1 MWQSRSS
8 RHRDDDSLHFVN
20 MRWLERERRTARLIR
35 AIYDT
40 YRPKGDAPSA
50 DLLYALCKLTWITM
64 GRGGTSD
71 DSTRAVAGPAFSLIL
86 RDELTAASMSE
97 LVEQL
102 RDHGV
107 DEAIIDLAS
116 QPIGITN
123 YYAAYR
129 NNASPWMDKNA
140 RPVWK
145 IVQAVATASSDHV
158 VSDAYAELE
167 SLPGVPRSGA
177 GAGHPA
183 NLLTPLL
190 ACLDPRRRAPII
202 NGYTK
207 KLLRLLHL
215 ASASTAA
222 QHDHLVG
229 LIGQA
234 GIDDAFALDVA
245 SADEG
250 LRAKLAAPRRAP
262 PSGPG
267 KPLGI
272 RADGDVEVLRDAA
285 TTTMRRLHH
294 RMTNAL
300 RDIGKRAS
308 LTIDEGDDR
317 TCLFD
322 ALIHDYQG
330 SGRHLL
336 IELKTDDSMLTCR
349 LAVGQLLDYRRMHRE
364 RAAMDLAVLFPE
376 LPSQTARDFLG
387 YVGVKV
393 LWFDEPMRAI
403 LGDLVLPRP

>member
-1 MWQSRSS
+1 
-8 RHRDDDSLHFVN
+8 

-35 AIYDT
+35 TVYDT
-40 YRPKGDAPSA
+40 YRPKGDVPPA
-50 DLLYALCKLTWITM
+50 DLLYALCKLTWITVR
-64 GRGGTSD
+64 RGVTSD
-71 DSTRAVAGPAFSLIL
+71 DSTRAVAGPAFSIIL
-86 RDELTAASMSE
+86 GVELTSGSTRE

-107 DEAIIDLAS
+107 AEEIVALAS

-129 NNASPWMDKNA
+129 NHARAWMAKNA
-140 RPVWK
+140 RPVWR
-145 IVQAVATASSDHV
+145 IVQAIATASSDHV
-158 VSDAYAELE
+158 VSDAYAGLG
-167 SLPGVPRSGA
+167 SLAGVPRHGA
-177 GAGHPA
+177 SAGHPA

-207 KLLRLLHL
+207 ELLRLLHL

-250 LRAKLAAPRRAP
+250 LRAKLATPRRAP
-262 PSGPG
+262 RPGRG
-267 KPLGI
+267 KPLAS
-272 RADGDVEVLRDAA
+272 RNDGDVAVLRAAA
-285 TTTMRRLHH
+285 TTEMRRRHH
-294 RMTNAL
+294 KMTNAL
-300 RDIGKRAS
+300 LDIGKRAS
-308 LTIDEGDDR
+308 LKIDEGNDKAS
-317 TCLFD
+317 LFD
-322 ALIHDYQG
+322 ALIRDYQG

-336 IELKTDDSMLTCR
+336 VELKTDASMSTCR
-349 LAVGQLLDYRRMHRE
+349 LAVGQLLDYRRMHQE
-364 RAAMDLAVLFPE
+364 RAAVDLAVLFPE
-376 LPSQTARDFLG
+376 VPSQTARDFLG

-393 LWFDEPMRAI
+393 LWFDKSMRAI
-403 LGDLVLPRP
+403 LGDVALPRSWSPRTHTRAKMLPSG

>member
-1 MWQSRSS
+1 
-8 RHRDDDSLHFVN
+8 
-20 MRWLERERRTARLIR
+20 MRWLDRERRTARLVR

-40 YRPKGDAPSA
+40 YRPRGGAASA
-50 DLLYALCKLTWITM
+50 DLLYGLCKLTWITM
-64 GRGGTSD
+64 ARGVPSD
-71 DSTRAVAGPAFSLIL
+71 DSTRAVAGPAFSSIL
-86 RDELTAASMSE
+86 GVELKADSTSE

-107 DEAIIDLAS
+107 AEEIIGLAS

-129 NNASPWMDKNA
+129 NHASNWMVEHA

-145 IVQAVATASSDHV
+145 IVEAVATASSDRV
-158 VSDAYAELE
+158 VSDAYAELA
-167 SLPGVPRSGA
+167 SLPGVRRGSRDD
-177 GAGHPA
+177 GHPA

-202 NGYTK
+202 NGYTTE
-207 KLLRLLHL
+207 LLRLLDL

-245 SADEG
+245 SADPG

-262 PSGPG
+262 PRGPG

-272 RADGDVEVLRDAA
+272 RADGDVEVLRAAA

-294 RMTNAL
+294 KMTNAL
-300 RDIGKRAS
+300 RDIGKGAS
-308 LTIDEGDDR
+308 LTIDEGDDKA
-317 TCLFD
+317 CLFD
-322 ALIHDYQG
+322 ALIRDYQG
-330 SGRHLL
+330 TGRHLL
-336 IELKTDDSMLTCR
+336 VELKTDASMPTCR
-349 LAVGQLLDYRRMHRE
+349 LAVGQLLDYRRLHRE

-376 LPSQTARDFLG
+376 VPPQAARDFLG
-387 YVGVKV
+387 YVGVKT
-393 LWFDEPMRAI
+393 LWFDPPMRTI
-403 LGDLVLPRP
+403 RGDVVLPHRG